1 MPKVVEGL
9 VSFWEPPDHR
19 ATPIIVDDHLDPVR
33 HHSRHVSQNQVNPE
47 VGLPAE
53 VSQARLE
60 HFGNVENPINQPSDF
75 LRTLFFYSGRI
86 ARFSHQFTLEIG
98 TVKKAKRLGG
108 KRIQAGSFTKPNQAV

>member
-53 VSQARLE
+53 VSQQRSNILE
-60 HFGNVENPINQPSDF
+60 TLKTQSISRVISFGHSSSIPGGSLDF
-75 LRTLFFYSGRI
+75 HTN
-86 ARFSHQFTLEIG
+86 SHLKSEQS
-98 TVKKAKRLGG
+98 KKAKRLGG
-108 KRIQAGSFTKPNQAV
+108 KRIQAGSFSKPNQAV